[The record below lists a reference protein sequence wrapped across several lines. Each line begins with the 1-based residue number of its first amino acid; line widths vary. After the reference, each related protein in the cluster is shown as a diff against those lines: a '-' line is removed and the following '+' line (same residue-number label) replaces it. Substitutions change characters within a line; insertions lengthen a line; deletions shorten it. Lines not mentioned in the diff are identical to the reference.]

1 MVSKTKKKS
10 RRVKTSTVSPIS
22 RKREVKTLVVQKRM
36 KDNTIKDKQGTFFP
50 KSHYDT
56 ILRSNCDVY
65 WEDEEG
71 QQHLLLKFRKQ
82 VIPTKMCQIAFK
94 SLEKEAQKKH
104 PNRGAAAGLVD
115 IKNLPHYVGE
125 VVKVDKYR
133 VFYKHKKD
141 GKIAKD
147 NISNMVSSGII
158 GYFDRV
164 DRNSLNSSN
173 SSNSSNSNN
182 SSNNNNNNNN
192 TIKKSDANEV
202 PCRTTKFT
210 REEVEKWTS
219 VQPFIR
225 KIDSLFKKLVP
236 KRHLNQLKRAK
247 ETPKFQIGNTAFSTL
262 TLNYNFR
269 TATHKDKGDY
279 LEGFGNLVVLE
290 KPNNKFKGGYMGFPQ
305 FKIAVDL
312 RQGDFLAMDVHQW
325 HSNTKITGK
334 TKLVKK
340 RGKDKKGNWTTRMI
354 KEPLYGRLSVVCYLR
369 KNMIK
374 CKKTK

>member
-10 RRVKTSTVSPIS
+10 RGVKTSTIS
-22 RKREVKTLVVQKRM
+22 RKLKVKTLVVQKKM

-50 KSHYDT
+50 KSHYDR
-56 ILRSNCDVY
+56 IIRSNCDVY
-65 WEDEEG
+65 WEDEQG
-71 QQHLLLKFRKQ
+71 QQHLLLKFRKK

-141 GKIAKD
+141 GKMAKD

-173 SSNSSNSNN
+173 SNSK
-182 SSNNNNNNNN
+182 NNNNKNTNN
-192 TIKKSDANEV
+192 TNNTSKKNNGSEV

-219 VQPFIR
+219 IQPFIR

-236 KRHLNQLKRAK
+236 KRHSNQLNRAK
-247 ETPKFQIGNTAFSTL
+247 ETPKFQIENTAFSTI

-269 TATHKDKGDY
+269 TATHQDKGDY
-279 LEGFGNLVVLE
+279 PEGFGNLVVLE
-290 KPNNKFKGGYMGFPQ
+290 KPNNKYKGGYTGFPQ
-305 FKIAVDL
+305 FKVAVDL
-312 RQGDFLAMDVHQW
+312 RQGDFLAIDIHQW
-325 HSNTKITGK
+325 HCNTSITGK

-340 RGKDKKGNWTTRMI
+340 RGKDKNGNWSTKMV

>member
-22 RKREVKTLVVQKRM
+22 RKQKVKTLVVQKKM
-36 KDNTIKDKQGTFFP
+36 KDKTIKDKQGIFFSE
-50 KSHYDT
+50 SHYDA
-56 ILRSNCDVY
+56 IIKSDCDVY
-65 WEDEEG
+65 REDEDG
-71 QQHLLLKFRKQ
+71 QQHLLLKFRKK
-82 VIPTKMCQIAFK
+82 VIPTKMCQVAFRA
-94 SLEKEAQKKH
+94 LEKEAKKKH

-125 VVKVDKYR
+125 IVKVDKYR

-141 GKIAKD
+141 GKLAKD
-147 NISNMVSSGII
+147 NISNMVSSSII

-173 SSNSSNSNN
+173 SNN
-182 SSNNNNNNNN
+182 KKNNNDK
-192 TIKKSDANEV
+192 I

-210 REEVEKWTS
+210 MEEVEKWNII
-219 VQPFIR
+219 QPLIK

-236 KRHLNQLKRAK
+236 KRHSNQLNRAK
-247 ETPKFQIGNTAFSTL
+247 ETPNFQIGNTAFSTI

-269 TATHKDKGDY
+269 TATHQDKGDY
-279 LEGFGNLVVLE
+279 PEGFGNLVVLE
-290 KPNNKFKGGYMGFPQ
+290 NPNNKYKGGYTGFPQ
-305 FKIAVDL
+305 FKVAVDV
-312 RQGDFLAMDVHQW
+312 RQGDFFAFDIHQW
-325 HSNTKITGK
+325 HCNTSITGK

-340 RGKDKKGNWTTRMI
+340 RGKDKKGNWTTRMV